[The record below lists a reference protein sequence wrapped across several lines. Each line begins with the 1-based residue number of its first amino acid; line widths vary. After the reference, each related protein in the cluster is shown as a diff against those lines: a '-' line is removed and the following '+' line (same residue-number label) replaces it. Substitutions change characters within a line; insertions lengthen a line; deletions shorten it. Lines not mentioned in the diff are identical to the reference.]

1 MHIAFRVDGNEVI
14 GLGHLMRCLALAQH
28 GQSTF
33 DKISFLVTKATQ
45 QQALKRK
52 DWVGEIILVED
63 FERNANHVKNF
74 CNDNKVDFLVL
85 DGYQFTFEYRKDLF
99 LSLKETLIVAIDD
112 NNDVGPLFAHC
123 IVNPNGHAPSLNY
136 KDTEP
141 SATYCLGSHFRIL
154 RKEFVLSD
162 AQSKKAMSLNGRDE
176 LTIILGGADTQNL
189 SFVIVNALAQAL
201 THISINVITGSAY
214 THLKVLDEFASKSP
228 FIHHLHNVQNV
239 AEVFLRSRLVISA
252 GGSTQYELQALCTP
266 ALLLI
271 VAENQYQ
278 ASKQSSEE
286 GRACYYN
293 TLKQFDLT
301 SLVSEVTNLWNS
313 PETLVNMQR
322 VNHTQ
327 AKSNGA
333 DNIFNALMKL
343 KDESG
348 NRCNDHL

>member
-63 FERNANHVKNF
+63 FQQNANQVSNF
-74 CNDNKVDFLVL
+74 CEDNNVDFLIL
-85 DGYQFTFEYRKDLF
+85 DGYQFTFEYRKALF
-99 LSLKETLIVAIDD
+99 RSLRETLIVAIDD
-112 NNDVGPLFAHC
+112 NNDVGPLFTHC
-123 IVNPNGHAPSLNY
+123 IVNPNGHAASLNY
-136 KDTEP
+136 EETEP
-141 SATYCLGSHFRIL
+141 GAIYCLGSNFRIL

-162 AQSKKAMSLNGRDE
+162 AQSKKAMSLDGRDE

-189 SFVIVNALAQAL
+189 SLVIANALAQAL
-201 THISINVITGSAY
+201 PSISINVITGSAY
-214 THLKVLDEFASKSP
+214 THSKALDEFSSQSP

-293 TLKQFDLT
+293 ILKQFDLT
-301 SLVSEVTNLWNS
+301 SLVSKVTNLWNS

-343 KDESG
+343 KDEPG